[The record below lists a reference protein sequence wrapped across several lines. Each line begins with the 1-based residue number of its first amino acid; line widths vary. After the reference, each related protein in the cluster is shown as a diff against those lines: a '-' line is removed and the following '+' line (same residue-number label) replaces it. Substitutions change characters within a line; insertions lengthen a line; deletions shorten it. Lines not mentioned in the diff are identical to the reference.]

1 MVIYTAHAICTKENE
16 VFVKTISSKTSC
28 RITKEYR
35 AITYYWDEDT
45 WEIEKVNKQEIIP
58 SEIYSCI
65 LTHNEHKEFIA
76 TRIAIFMEHSNPR
89 FLTIDVQILFQ

>member
-1 MVIYTAHAICTKENE
+1 MLHALIYTSACGNLHCTCYMHKRKWSVCVNN
-16 VFVKTISSKTSC
+16 FFQDKLPKF
-28 RITKEYR
+28 TKEYR

-58 SEIYSCI
+58 SEIYSRI

-76 TRIAIFMEHSNPR
+76 TRIIFGCFVP
-89 FLTIDVQILFQ
+89 